1 EAGKSEEVVDEA
13 AESFALAGDGCF
25 EAVGLGPS
33 GLFAQEG
40 LDACL
45 ECGDRG
51 AGFVGGV
58 REEAAGCGVAGAR
71 LLDRCLESVDHLIER
86 LGEAPQLGVGAGRIE
101 SKLRI
106 ATGYASRGLDD
117 RGQGT
122 KGSPGALED
131 EEGGERQRGGRDEEL
146 DEQEVVDGV
155 VDACAAGAE
164 GDLGPVGENLVEDEQ
179 WSARP
184 DRRGL
189 RRYARRSRRRG
200 RRRDTDGDP
209 FEREAR

>member
-1 EAGKSEEVVDEA
+1 MFGWVSFEASESEEVVDEA
-13 AESFALAGDGCF
+13 ADSFAVARNGCL
-25 EAVGLGPS
+25 EAVALGPF

-51 AGFVGGV
+51 AEFVGGV

-86 LGEAPQLGVGAGRIE
+86 LGEAPQLGVGAARIE

-122 KGSPGALED
+122 KGSPGALKD

-179 WSARP
+179 
-184 DRRGL
+184 
-189 RRYARRSRRRG
+189 
-200 RRRDTDGDP
+200 
-209 FEREAR
+209 